1 MQVLRDSL
9 QVVETCNGFALYGTT
24 RQGEAVFLAHLGDG
38 VDSLPDP
45 RDPELPEAYGFSV
58 LDLVECPQCAGT
70 GLLFPGATCGMWAG
84 IMRWPADVQ
93 AETCDL
99 CDGAGEVTAEEAG
112 AYEQAV
118 IASLEV

>member
-1 MQVLRDSL
+1 MQVLRDTL
-9 QVVETCNGFALYGTT
+9 RVVETCNGFALYGTT

-84 IMRWPADVQ
+84 LVPWPVDVQ
-93 AETCDL
+93 SACCDL
-99 CDGAGEVTAEEAG
+99 CDGAGEVSSEEARC
-112 AYEQAV
+112 YEQA
-118 IASLEV
+118 ALTGMAE